1 VTIRVHIERLVLD
14 GLPFDHRQG
23 AQVRAAVERH
33 LARRLTEG
41 AGAASLG
48 GSRALAALDAGS
60 IEVPATPD
68 PTAVGAGI
76 AGAVHGGLGASR

>member
-1 VTIRVHIERLVLD
+1 MTIRVHIERLVLE
-14 GLPFDHRQG
+14 GLPIEPRQG
-23 AQVRAAVERH
+23 LAVKAALERD

-60 IEVPATPD
+60 IDMPATPD
-68 PTAVGAGI
+68 PGALGAGI